1 MRLLITGS
9 SGFVGNSI
17 LKYLKC
23 DKNLKIETLSKSNPN
38 SADDR
43 NSDSHHFVDLSN
55 PNFADFFKL
64 NRFDL
69 LIHAAWY
76 GLPLK
81 DAMNNEKNFLL
92 SAELFERFVD
102 AGGRAI
108 IGIGSCLEYGE
119 RLGRVAET
127 DSGINLSDFGMVK
140 RSVNSKICEIGIP
153 YVWLR
158 PFYLY
163 GDRQHHNSLL
173 NLSLKKLNDT
183 ESSWIKEPFLANDF
197 VFVDDLGKIV
207 EMLISNQLWLGELN
221 VGTSSLVHN
230 ISFVNLVRKILG
242 KREHDFLDTPVN
254 GISADLT
261 KLKHYLPNF
270 NFVNLEDG
278 LSAFLR
284 DAK

>member
-17 LKYLKC
+17 LKYLKR
-23 DKNLKIETLSKSNPN
+23 DKNLKIETLSKSKPN

-81 DAMNNEKNFLL
+81 NAINNEKNFRL

-108 IGIGSCLEYGE
+108 VGIGSCLEYGE

-127 DSGINLSDFGMVK
+127 DSGINLSNFGIVK
-140 RSVNSKICEIGIP
+140 RSVNSQICEIGIP

-163 GDRQHHNSLL
+163 GNRQHQNSLL
-173 NLSLKKLNDT
+173 NLSLRKLNYS
-183 ESSWIKEPFLANDF
+183 EGSWIKEPFLANDF
-197 VFVDDLGKIV
+197 VYVDDLGRIV
-207 EMLISNQLWLGELN
+207 EMLISNELWLGELN

-230 ISFVNLVRKILG
+230 ISFVNLIRKMLG
-242 KREHDFLDTPVN
+242 KREHEFPETPVK
-254 GISADLT
+254 GIAADLT
-261 KLKHYLPNF
+261 KLKQYLPSF
-270 NFVNLEDG
+270 SFLNLEDG
-278 LSAFLR
+278 LSAYLR